1 MMSDKSANIL
11 DGYKVIDFSQV
22 LAGPTVTRLMAEMG
36 AEVIKIELPPGG
48 DRSRRLPYLRDG
60 RSGYFV
66 QQNRGKKSV
75 CIDVKNP
82 VGYAIVRELVAAV
95 DVMVENFAPGVIAR
109 HGLSYETVSALNPR
123 LVMCS
128 ISLCGQTGPSAY
140 KPGFDHIGA
149 SLAGVL
155 DMTGEADGP
164 PLLNTMGI
172 GDISTGVHGLS
183 AVLAA
188 LLYRE
193 RSGKGQWVDV
203 SLVDT
208 YFHYHDLSAQALS
221 LSAGAIKPRRGGGHH
236 YMVTPGGIFKSRDG
250 YIFVVALDHQWPD
263 LCRTIGRP
271 ELAEDPRFK
280 INAART
286 QNADEVIRIIE
297 HWLQTQSSDEEALRR
312 LDENRVPNAPVLS
325 VEQAMNH
332 PQLRERRTV
341 RKIHDRVLG
350 EFQVPGF
357 PLRFSEFPGE
367 LTLEAPFL
375 GEHNGEVLE
384 SYLGY
389 STSRVAELERA
400 GVLFH
405 ADR

>member
-1 MMSDKSANIL
+1 MPEQAKHIL
-11 DGYKVIDFSQV
+11 DGYKIIDFSQV

-48 DRSRRLPYLRDG
+48 DRSRHLPYQRDG

-75 CIDVKNP
+75 CVDLKNP
-82 VGYAIVRELVAAV
+82 LGYEIIRDLIAKV

-109 HGLSYETVSALNPR
+109 NGLGYETVSQLNPR
-123 LVMCS
+123 LVLCS
-128 ISLCGQTGPSAY
+128 ISLCGQNGPAAF

-172 GDISTGVHGLS
+172 GDISTGVHGFS

-208 YFHYHDLSAQALS
+208 YFHYHDLSAQAYS
-221 LSAGAIKPRRGGGHH
+221 LSGGTIKPRRSGGHH
-236 YMVTPGGIFKSRDG
+236 YMVTPGGIFKSREG
-250 YIFVVALDHQWPD
+250 YIFVVALDHQWPH
-263 LCRTIGRP
+263 LCRAMGRP
-271 ELAEDPRFK
+271 ELADDPRFK
-280 INAART
+280 TIAART
-286 QNADEVIRIIE
+286 ANARETIKIIE
-297 HWLQTQSSDEEALRR
+297 DWLQAQSSDAAALAQ
-312 LDENRVPNAPVLS
+312 LDEHRVPNAPVLS

-332 PQLRERRTV
+332 PQLRARRTV
-341 RKIHDRVLG
+341 RTIHDRVLG

-357 PLRFSEFPGE
+357 PLRFSDFPGE

-375 GEHNGEVLE
+375 GEHNGEVLG
-384 SYLGY
+384 SYLGF
-389 STSRVAELERA
+389 SSSRVKELEAA

-405 ADR
+405 ANR